1 MKIEDLDAAK
11 EAALSMSRISRATSF
26 LTCLAMLSV
35 APATLPAKTGVGAEL
50 EPIVAGVSRW
60 AVAIDVKRED
70 EKPEISH
77 FPAKARARLRQEVL
91 DYFSRPAGP
100 ASGLILDSRG
110 NVLTSYYNVSGVV
123 KSIEVLLP
131 TGERLPARLVAVD
144 KSDDL
149 ALVRVEDPPAGLDV
163 PPIPWADPGRIRVGR
178 LVIAIGRSPDPRSP
192 TATMGILSAVGRNGG
207 RVFQTDAKLNYGNVG
222 GPIADL
228 QGSILGLAGFVGHT
242 YPMWGLNSGI
252 GFGTRADTIREVLP
266 RLLAGENIPAP
277 ERPFLGVGP
286 STSPAEGSGGARLG
300 QVEPNSAADRGG
312 LKADDVVL
320 AFDGEKIVD
329 FNDLRKLINRHK
341 PGDTVTIRV
350 KRGTEEIELKVV
362 LARRPE

>member
-1 MKIEDLDAAK
+1 
-11 EAALSMSRISRATSF
+11 MSLMSRATSI
-26 LTCLAMLSV
+26 LACLAMLTV
-35 APATLPAKTGVGAEL
+35 TPTVLRATTGMGPEL
-50 EPIVAGVSRW
+50 DPIVAGVSRW
-60 AVAIDVKRED
+60 AVAIEVKREE
-70 EKPEISH
+70 EKPEVSH
-77 FPAKARARLRQEVL
+77 FPSKARARLRQEVL

-100 ASGLILDSRG
+100 ASGMILDAQG
-110 NVLTSYYNVSGVV
+110 NVLTSYYNVSGKVN
-123 KSIEVLLP
+123 SIEVLLP
-131 TGERLPARLVAVD
+131 TGERLPARLVAID

-149 ALVRVEDPPAGLDV
+149 ALVRVLDPPAGLEV
-163 PPIPWADPGRIRVGR
+163 PPIPWADAGRLRVGR
-178 LVIAIGRSPDPRSP
+178 VVIAIGRSPDPRSP

-228 QGSILGLAGFVGHT
+228 QGSILGVAGFVGHT

-286 STSPAEGSGGARLG
+286 SPNPAEGSAGARLG
-300 QVEPNSAADRGG
+300 QVESGSAAAKGG

-320 AFDGEKIVD
+320 SFDGEKVVD

-341 PGDTVTIRV
+341 PGDSVTIRV
-350 KRGTEEIELKVV
+350 KRGSEEIELTVV
-362 LARRPE
+362 LAKRPE